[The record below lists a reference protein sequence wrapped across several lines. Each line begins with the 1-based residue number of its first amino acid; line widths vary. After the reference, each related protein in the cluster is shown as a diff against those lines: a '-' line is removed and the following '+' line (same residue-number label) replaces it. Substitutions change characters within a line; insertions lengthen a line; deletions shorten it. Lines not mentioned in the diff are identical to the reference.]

1 MTAIIAI
8 AIENYTKM
16 FEAYPEDLREFAKEN
31 DIELPTI
38 TGKRGQALAL
48 MAQPEIRGQFYVDRK
63 TAELFFKNINMY
75 SADVIQAFNKS
86 TGIKRMDVKG
96 KYCLKYPFEADKVDI
111 DKRKDANISGDRNL
125 YINAVKEWHRE
136 NVIDVP
142 NEKWQVGH
150 LDPTIGD
157 SSEKNLAYQP
167 PIQGKYRDRFKFC
180 KSFIKMWPTAKE
192 LVNKNKISIYYTD
205 EEQKILYEALKKK
218 FET

>member
-1 MTAIIAI
+1 MATAITSV
-8 AIENYTKM
+8 IENYTNM
-16 FEAYPEDLREFAKEN
+16 FEAYPEELREFAKEN

-48 MAQPEIRGQFYVDRK
+48 MSQPEIRGQFYIDRK
-63 TAELFFKNINMY
+63 AAELFFKNINMY

-86 TGIKRMDVKG
+86 TGIKRMDAKG

-125 YINAVKEWHRE
+125 YINAIKEWYRE

-192 LVNKNKISIYYTD
+192 LINKNKIDIYYT
-205 EEQKILYEALKKK
+205 EAEQKTLYEALKMK

>member
-1 MTAIIAI
+1 MAAIIAI

-16 FEAYPEDLREFAKEN
+16 FEAYPDELREFAIEN
-31 DIELPTI
+31 EIELPTI

-136 NVIDVP
+136 KVIDVP

-192 LVNKNKISIYYTD
+192 LVNKNKISIYYTE

>member
-63 TAELFFKNINMY
+63 TAELFFKNISMY

-125 YINAVKEWHRE
+125 YINTVKEWHRE
-136 NVIDVP
+136 YIIDVP

>member
-1 MTAIIAI
+1 MAAIIAI

-16 FEAYPEDLREFAKEN
+16 FEAYPDELREFAIEN
-31 DIELPTI
+31 EIELPTI

-111 DKRKDANISGDRNL
+111 GKRKDANISGDRNL

-136 NVIDVP
+136 YIIDVP

-192 LVNKNKISIYYTD
+192 LVNKNKISIYYTE

>member
-63 TAELFFKNINMY
+63 TAELFFKNISMY

-96 KYCLKYPFEADKVDI
+96 KYCIKYPFEADKVDI

>member
-63 TAELFFKNINMY
+63 TAELFFKNISMY

-96 KYCLKYPFEADKVDI
+96 KYCIKYPFEADKVDI

-125 YINAVKEWHRE
+125 YINTVKEWHRE

>member
-16 FEAYPEDLREFAKEN
+16 FEAYPEDLIEFAKEN

-63 TAELFFKNINMY
+63 TAELFFKNISMY

>member
-16 FEAYPEDLREFAKEN
+16 FEAYPDELREFAIEN
-31 DIELPTI
+31 EIELPTI

-125 YINAVKEWHRE
+125 YINTVKEWHRE

-150 LDPTIGD
+150 LDPY
-157 SSEKNLAYQP
+157 NWRL
-167 PIQGKYRDRFKFC
+167 
-180 KSFIKMWPTAKE
+180 
-192 LVNKNKISIYYTD
+192 L
-205 EEQKILYEALKKK
+205 
-218 FET
+218 

>member
-1 MTAIIAI
+1 MTTIIAI

-16 FEAYPEDLREFAKEN
+16 FDAYPEELKEFAKEN
-31 DIELPTI
+31 EIELPTI

-48 MAQPEIRGQFYVDRK
+48 MAQPEVRGQFYVDRK

-86 TGIKRMDVKG
+86 TGIKRMDAKG

-136 NVIDVP
+136 NVVDVP

-157 SSEKNLAYQP
+157 ASEKNLAYQP

-192 LVNKNKISIYYTD
+192 LINKNKINIYYTD
-205 EEQKILYEALKKK
+205 EEQKILYEALKNK
-218 FET
+218 FEA

>member
-16 FEAYPEDLREFAKEN
+16 FEAYPEELKEFANEN
-31 DIELPTI
+31 EIELPTI

-48 MAQPEIRGQFYVDRK
+48 MAQQEIRGQFYVDRK

-86 TGIKRMDVKG
+86 TGIKRMDAKG

-157 SSEKNLAYQP
+157 ASEKNLAYQP

-192 LVNKNKISIYYTD
+192 LVNKNKISIYYTED
-205 EEQKILYEALKKK
+205 EQKILYEALKKK

>member
-16 FEAYPEDLREFAKEN
+16 FEAYPEDLIEFAKEN

-63 TAELFFKNINMY
+63 TAELFFKNISMY

-192 LVNKNKISIYYTD
+192 LVNKNKISEYYTD

>member
-63 TAELFFKNINMY
+63 TAELFFKNISMY

>member
-1 MTAIIAI
+1 MAAIIAI

-16 FEAYPEDLREFAKEN
+16 FEAYPDELREFAKEN
-31 DIELPTI
+31 EIELPTI

-192 LVNKNKISIYYTD
+192 LVNKNKISIYYTE

>member
-63 TAELFFKNINMY
+63 TAELFFKNISMY

-125 YINAVKEWHRE
+125 YINTVKEWHRE

>member
-1 MTAIIAI
+1 MAAIIAI

>member
-1 MTAIIAI
+1 MAAIIAI

-16 FEAYPEDLREFAKEN
+16 FEAYPDELREFAIEN
-31 DIELPTI
+31 EIELPTI

-111 DKRKDANISGDRNL
+111 GKRKDANISGDRNL
-125 YINAVKEWHRE
+125 YINAVKEWHME
-136 NVIDVP
+136 YIIDVP

-192 LVNKNKISIYYTD
+192 LVNKNKISIYYTE